1 MDHHMASP
9 AETATTTVSSLAT
22 ALEPMSTATKRAA
35 SFAAL
40 DNTRLPEAKRRATEP
55 SISAGMARRRRSS
68 GGSGGGRLL
77 LPPGFDDAVMPEQ
90 LRDKTRND
98 LAGLILYMQ
107 SAHAQQL
114 AALSAQYDARL
125 PAAARHQEQHGDLI
139 LWSDRGYGRRSH
151 GKERRG
157 SASRASHLM
166 LGIVSPA

>member
-1 MDHHMASP
+1 MASP

-114 AALSAQYDARL
+114 AALSAQYDAVYQQLLDIRNSMATL
-125 PAAARHQEQHGDLI
+125 FSGQTAAMDAAATVR
-139 LWSDRGYGRRSH
+139 SDA
-151 GKERRG
+151 G